1 MDRPPTP
8 KLKSATEVAQ
18 AACVSR
24 MTVSR
29 ALNSGHLEGAVRVGK
44 TWVIPAKTAE
54 QYVQKLKKTTSAL

>member
-1 MDRPPTP
+1 
-8 KLKSATEVAQ
+8 
-18 AACVSR
+18 